1 LRASLLQ
8 PLNNKKKIEE
18 RYEAVE
24 ELLNKPELIIDF
36 KKGNK
41 INK

>member
-1 LRASLLQ
+1 MLRASLLQ

-24 ELLNKPELIIDF
+24 ELLSKRETINDF
-36 KKGNK
+36 KKGK
-41 INK
+41 